1 MMNTYFFKILE
12 FIGKPIELMVIWVV
26 VPMLEILILLMGVGI
41 FTLILSNIV
50 GVLLYYLNTQK
61 TVLLG
66 LIMVGNS

>member
-1 MMNTYFFKILE
+1 MDIVYLYTFDILYQHLDFYKIIE

-50 GVLLYYLNTQK
+50 GVL
-61 TVLLG
+61 
-66 LIMVGNS
+66 

>member
-12 FIGKPIELMVIWVV
+12 FIGKPIQLMVVWVV

-50 GVLLYYLNTQK
+50 GVL
-61 TVLLG
+61 
-66 LIMVGNS
+66 